1 MDSILNRVAKDS
13 GRRNRSSPSTSGDI
27 FDPSSSS
34 NAKQRAT
41 VIEWI
46 SSLLP
51 YLSLSVNA
59 SDEELRAYLID
70 GTILC
75 QLLNKLKPGS
85 IPEVILRSSAQ
96 KM

>member
-1 MDSILNRVAKDS
+1 MSA
-13 GRRNRSSPSTSGDI
+13 
-27 FDPSSSS
+27 
-34 NAKQRAT
+34 AKQRAT

-85 IPEVILRSSAQ
+85 IPEVVVIYRILQLLEA
-96 KM
+96 KGGFVFII